1 MNLKATLTPVQN
13 LRAVQNIGGKGGSGS
28 TTWDKVKDK
37 PFETL
42 GEDFVVEDGVLGLGA
57 VPVGS
62 VDWDNIEDKPNF
74 STVATT
80 GDYNDLSNTPT
91 IPVADGTTIID
102 NNGVWSAV
110 GSTPTL
116 EIDNQSLVVDAET
129 GKIREAVPVWTENIE
144 HQIVT
149 ESISDFLTRDS
160 IKTNTWKRSGVYDDY
175 HEYDGYNPY
184 VSLKVYYGS
193 TFDEEVLFSGRLS
206 STYDLEDNTKVYT
219 DNNHRDWKCYIQ
231 NNELTIQCLEQEV
244 IEPNDEH
251 YDELLCRLEVSWL
264 DYDTTEYRYY
274 NWYGVRQGI
283 ELNTWT
289 CVGDYSDIISSIYND
304 NIDYPEVNRIEFVYN
319 IEDDSYSVSADNYD
333 FDISPI
339 ITDENNLRWQVNYSS
354 PLEDGKITV
363 TCLDTLPAG
372 FNSLNDISV
381 TIREETS
388 GQIIHQL
395 PAQYVPI
402 DNDTIINDNGILKAV
417 DSGSNVSVN
426 QILSSGTAIAD
437 ITVDGATTTLYA
449 PSGGSVNIDNKS
461 LVEVSGVIQEAV
473 PLYNETTSI
482 TTTYGPG
489 LYFDTFNYP
498 AGNDLDCFL
507 YTNGNDITLDTST
520 TAYDIVLSIDGTLDT
535 GTWNAGYSASPPSY
549 YGGYGSLSMN
559 TFGGGFELYWS
570 YEELQGGEY
579 GYRVHVYLGGAYI
592 QTGNVDFL
600 MIIPQ
605 DPNDTL
611 EVQLSTL
618 GLSNMWKTHTN
629 TVTETIYHKLPSEY
643 YDKVKCKD
651 DELRSAVRVVDGELR
666 AAVISA
672 GDNLHMMATTDD
684 DGYPYMVL
692 SADKP
697 IQDAGGCL
705 INGSYET
712 GFWNVGGETYATNK
726 QRLYTDDFF
735 GIFDAWGVGDYI
747 FNEKYCL
754 LPNSTSGLSIKGILH
769 LGDVRTDPTDISIE
783 GWESI
788 LDDFYWDSTN
798 NRWNMDFKEGISP
811 RGMDGLYLYTMN
823 EDYGKQNIN
832 AFYIPVD
839 NNTIKT
845 NSDGQLETAIP
856 APPAVNGTYTLQA
869 VVSNGTITYSWI

>member
-28 TTWDKVKDK
+28 TTWNKVKDK

-62 VDWDNIEDKPNF
+62 VDWDNVENKPF
-74 STVATT
+74 STI
-80 GDYNDLSNTPT
+80 GDGLEVNNGVLS
-91 IPVADGTTIID
+91 ADIDCESCIDNKSIVLD
-102 NNGVWSAV
+102 NNGKVS
-110 GSTPTL
+110 
-116 EIDNQSLVVDAET
+116 
-129 GKIREAVPVWTENIE
+129 EAVPVWTETIPSETTEIHRVARRRYNYRYRLEYAAGDGDMLWSIVDNYNPINNIE
-144 HQIVT
+144 VKRYNVDNPRDVWTIT
-149 ESISDFLTRDS
+149 SIDNVDLIDS
-160 IKTNTWKRSGVYDDY
+160 TAVYTS
-175 HEYDGYNPY
+175 DGYHW
-184 VSLKVYYGS
+184 KVYFEDGKLYV
-193 TFDEEVLFSGRLS
+193 ES
-206 STYDLEDNTKVYT
+206 SDYDLEPEDYENTFMIITFDTTSHYTFVADVVRVAYPQNVYSGSISPFQWGQDNPDFTFTYYVNGTEYTLEVDDYDYHADHDLYYT
-219 DNNHRDWKCYIQ
+219 DSNGLR
-231 NNELTIQCLEQEV
+231 
-244 IEPNDEH
+244 
-251 YDELLCRLEVSWL
+251 WL
-264 DYDTTEYRYY
+264 VYLSHTGEEEYTYFANFSY
-274 NWYGVRQGI
+274 EDGNLPAG
-283 ELNTWT
+283 
-289 CVGDYSDIISSIYND
+289 
-304 NIDYPEVNRIEFVYN
+304 
-319 IEDDSYSVSADNYD
+319 IEDDGVLDGTIYTASQH
-333 FDISPI
+333 
-339 ITDENNLRWQVNYSS
+339 QV
-354 PLEDGKITV
+354 V
-363 TCLDTLPAG
+363 
-372 FNSLNDISV
+372 
-381 TIREETS
+381 
-388 GQIIHQL
+388 HQL

-402 DNDTIINDNGILKAV
+402 DNETIINDDGILKAV
-417 DSGSNVSVN
+417 GGGSDVSVN

-461 LVEVSGVIQEAV
+461 LIEVSGVIQEAV
-473 PLYNETTSI
+473 PLYNETVST

-535 GTWNAGYSASPPSY
+535 GTWNAGYSASAPSY
-549 YGGYGSLSMN
+549 YGGYGSLNMN
-559 TFGGGFELYWS
+559 TFGGGVELYWS

-611 EVQLSTL
+611 EAQLSTL

-666 AAVISA
+666 AMVISA
-672 GDNLHMMATTDD
+672 GDNLHMMATTDG

-692 SADKP
+692 SGEKP

-705 INGSYET
+705 INGSSET

-726 QRLYTDDFF
+726 QRLYTNDFY
-735 GIFDAWGVGDYI
+735 GVFDSWGAGDYI
-747 FNEKYCL
+747 FIEKYCL
-754 LPNSTSGLSIKGILH
+754 LPNSISGLSIKGILH

-788 LDDFYWDSTN
+788 LDDIYWDSTN

-811 RGMDGLYLYTMN
+811 RGIDGLYLYTMN

-839 NNTIKT
+839 NTTIKT